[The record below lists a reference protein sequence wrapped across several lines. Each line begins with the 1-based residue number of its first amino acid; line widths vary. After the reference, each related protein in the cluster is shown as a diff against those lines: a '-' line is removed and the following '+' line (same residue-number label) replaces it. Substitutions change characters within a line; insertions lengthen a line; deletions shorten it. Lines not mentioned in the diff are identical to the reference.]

1 MRPAMPRMN
10 APGWGQIIVLL
21 GGIELLAYN
30 ENNNGDRAT
39 TAMTSLAWSPWPSCR
54 PPPLPG

>member
-39 TAMTSLAWSPWPSCR
+39 TAMTSLAWSP
-54 PPPLPG
+54 